1 MTLIAT
7 AALVL
12 VIGMSMDA
20 CVEIFMGRRDE

>member
-12 VIGMSMDA
+12 VIGISMDA
-20 CVEIFMGRRDE
+20 CVEIFMGRRG

>member
-12 VIGMSMDA
+12 VIGISMDA
-20 CVEIFMGRRDE
+20 CVEIFMGRRR